1 MSRDLKPQ
9 RGSATST
16 SARQGWDAPDEYV
29 SKAVASAVG
38 NSSNAILTD
47 GHEVAPSVTVYTN
60 IAGAV
65 AVTVDQAGREN
76 GRRLRSKLLPE
87 NLFNP
92 FRVRSDNKT
101 QNIGSTNT
109 DSMGKG
115 AKDTAPSHAE
125 TDQDHVRSSVAAC
138 IAAEGI
144 KDGVRQALDQ
154 WALKTC
160 VLGLP

>member
-1 MSRDLKPQ
+1 MSRISKPQ
-9 RGSATST
+9 GGSATSAST
-16 SARQGWDAPDEYV
+16 RQGWDAPDEYV
-29 SKAVASAVG
+29 NKAVASSFG
-38 NSSNAILTD
+38 NSINPILTD

-65 AVTVDQAGREN
+65 AVTVDDVGREN

-92 FRVRSDNKT
+92 LRRRSDKKE
-101 QNIGSTNT
+101 QKT
-109 DSMGKG
+109 DSTCNEVNDPTPPLTQTD
-115 AKDTAPSHAE
+115 KDY
-125 TDQDHVRSSVAAC
+125 VRSSVTAC

-144 KDGVRQALDQ
+144 KTSVRQALDQ

-160 VLGLP
+160 VLENALKVC